1 MPKPKTL
8 VVGTT
13 SDYIDWL
20 RKKNPKQ
27 LFFLTDRQVRYRAKE
42 SQPGKDEELLC
53 NLNDL
58 QTSRLDLLEHF
69 REAHL
74 TANAIVCFDC
84 EAMPLT
90 ALVARD
96 FGLRYHSLETIRNCR
111 DKHLAKTIWQQSG
124 IHCPQTRL
132 LQSAKDV
139 AALTKE
145 NSNSWVLKPSCGS
158 GSELVCFCPNQQE
171 IETAFHLIQ
180 SELKRRRHL
189 PLYRN
194 ADGEPA
200 AIIAEEYIAGTE
212 YSVDFFLE
220 NDRIEIIRLTK
231 KIIRPGYPF
240 GTIRGYY
247 LIPSLANIEVD
258 KKLHALL
265 YQGARALG
273 LERALCMADFILQ
286 DSEPV
291 LLEITPPPGG
301 DWLPALLLAAGPLD
315 ILKLALDF
323 SRPDY
328 SAEGLPKQFKP
339 LAALRFH
346 ADQGGI
352 IKRLESQQLLTD
364 PRIIE
369 SRFFHKK
376 GDLIR
381 MPPED
386 YDTWVLG
393 YLIFEPLAG
402 EDLATQCHQLHNQLT
417 IEIES

>member
-1 MPKPKTL
+1 MPKPKAL

-20 RKKNPKQ
+20 RKKNPEQ

-42 SQPGKDEELLC
+42 SQPGKNEELLC

-58 QTSRLDLLEHF
+58 QASRLDLLEHF
-69 REAHL
+69 REAQL
-74 TANAIVCFDC
+74 TANAIICFDC

-96 FGLRYHSLETIRNCR
+96 FGLRYPSLETVHNCR
-111 DKHLAKTIWQQSG
+111 DKHLAKIIWRQSG
-124 IHCPQTRL
+124 VHCPRTHL
-132 LQSAKDV
+132 LQSEKDV
-139 AALTKE
+139 AALTRE
-145 NSNSWVLKPSCGS
+145 NSSSWVLKPSCGS
-158 GSELVCFCPNQQE
+158 GSELVYFGHSRQE
-171 IETAFHLIQ
+171 IENLFHIIQ
-180 SELKRRRHL
+180 NELRRRSHL
-189 PLYRN
+189 PLYRDP
-194 ADGEPA
+194 DGEPA
-200 AIIAEEYIAGTE
+200 TIIAEEYISGTE
-212 YSVDFFLE
+212 YSVDFFLQ
-220 NDRIEIIRLTK
+220 NDCIEIIRLTE

-240 GTIRGYY
+240 GTIRGYC
-247 LIPSLANIEVD
+247 LIPSLPNIELD
-258 KKLHALL
+258 KKLHSLL
-265 YQGARALG
+265 YRGARALG

-291 LLEITPPPGG
+291 LLEITPRPGG
-301 DWLPALLLAAGPLD
+301 DCLPALLLAAGPLD
-315 ILKLALDF
+315 ILQLALDF

-328 SAEGLPKQFKP
+328 STEELPKQFKP

-352 IKRLESQQLLTD
+352 IKHLESHQFLTD
-364 PRIIE
+364 PRIVE
-369 SRFFHKK
+369 SSFFHKT

-386 YDTWVLG
+386 YDTWILG
-393 YLIFEPLAG
+393 NLIFEPLTG
-402 EDLATQCHQLHNQLT
+402 ESLATQCHQLHSQLT